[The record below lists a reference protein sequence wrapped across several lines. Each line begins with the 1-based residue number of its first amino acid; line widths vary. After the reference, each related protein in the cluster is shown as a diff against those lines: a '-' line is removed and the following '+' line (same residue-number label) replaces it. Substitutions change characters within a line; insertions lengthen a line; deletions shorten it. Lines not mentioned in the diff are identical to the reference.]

1 MTDTPDTPESSS
13 AETEK
18 TEHMIPKSRM
28 DEISR
33 KNKELQSQL
42 QQLMD
47 KQAQSDESTRKQRET
62 ELAEQNRY
70 KELYEQSQAELITLR
85 NLQTEVKRYRESFEA
100 TLQSRLS
107 GIPEEKKHLVPEF
120 DDPIKLSAWLDK
132 ALPDLVT
139 PAKPNAPKLDGG
151 SGSGGSVTNGGAVL
165 NAQQQ
170 SLLDMARGMG
180 YEVNADRAAQFAKHP
195 AKQTDLNNKGDKP

>member
-1 MTDTPDTPESSS
+1 MTDKPDKSTESSS
-13 AETEK
+13 AETEN
-18 TEHMIPKSRM
+18 TEHMIPKSRF
-28 DEISR
+28 DDINR
-33 KNKELQSQL
+33 KYKELQTQL

-47 KQAQSDESTRKQRET
+47 AKSQTDEATRKQREA

-70 KELYEQSQAELITLR
+70 KELYEQSQTELATLR
-85 NLQTEVKRYRESFEA
+85 SLQGEVKRYRESFES

-107 GIPEEKKHLVPEF
+107 GIPEDKKHLVPEF

-151 SGSGGSVTNGGAVL
+151 SGGAGGSTGGAAL
-165 NAQQQ
+165 NAEQQRIADLAQ
-170 SLLDMARGMG
+170 SMG
-180 YEVNADRAAQFAKHP
+180 FTVNRDRAAEYAKRP
-195 AKQTDLNNKGDKP
+195 IQPTKLSDSGDKS